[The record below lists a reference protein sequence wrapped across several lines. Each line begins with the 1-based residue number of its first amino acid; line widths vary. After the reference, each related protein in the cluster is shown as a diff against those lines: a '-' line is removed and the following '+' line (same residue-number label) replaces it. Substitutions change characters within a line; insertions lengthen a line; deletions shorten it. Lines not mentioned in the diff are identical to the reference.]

1 MPWKEATTDDG
12 KTYYHHSDTGE
23 TTWTKP
29 ADFGGGGGG
38 VADWCVRTFALSSA
52 APGERLAKHPHP
64 LAHPYTPAFPH
75 PSRRSESK
83 TDDGRVYYYN
93 KVTKETAWTAP
104 DGWGGAA
111 KKKKK
116 AASGGGGGEW
126 VASETADGRTYYY
139 NTSTKETSW
148 EKPAGTT
155 VSKGGGMDSY
165 DLDAGTIGISADDIT
180 KYKEAFLQCDLDGDG
195 TIDCAELDLVM
206 RRIGQECNAEELRQ
220 MIAEVD
226 DDNSGSIEFGEFCQL
241 MKNRSDLGDI
251 FGDLADFAAG
261 FGDQDASAIMDQV
274 EADEAFQVQSGG
286 GEFEVFDTSKLE
298 CFAFDIDEEDVKGV
312 AFDSSFCDQH
322 LCMKRKGLMLGKT
335 TPEKLLAYKEK
346 LLSRAIIML
355 TKFETKEKG
364 EFILFTVTFCANPAN
379 DLTCPPSYIII

>member
-1 MPWKEATTDDG
+1 M
-12 KTYYHHSDTGE
+12 
-23 TTWTKP
+23 
-29 ADFGGGGGG
+29 
-38 VADWCVRTFALSSA
+38 
-52 APGERLAKHPHP
+52 
-64 LAHPYTPAFPH
+64 
-75 PSRRSESK
+75 
-83 TDDGRVYYYN
+83 
-93 KVTKETAWTAP
+93 TKETAWTPP

-116 AASGGGGGEW
+116 AASSGGGGEW

-148 EKPAGTT
+148 EKPSGVA
-155 VSKGGGMDSY
+155 VSKGGGMASY
-165 DLDAGTIGISADDIT
+165 DLDPGTIGISAEDIV

-206 RRIGQECNAEELRQ
+206 RQIGQECNAEELRQ

-274 EADEAFQVQSGG
+274 EADEALQVKSGG

-312 AFDSSFCDQH
+312 AFDPSFCDQY

-355 TKFETKEKG
+355 TKFETKEIGAIAVQCFKNITG
-364 EFILFTVTFCANPAN
+364 YTQVRKSGKETIPHAFKLIGNAHAAGTKIKTEVFLQLVKQTTKCSNAVALVAGWELFGIVAGIVAPQVSVLLCTVTFHANLAHS
-379 DLTCPPSYIII
+379 LTRSP